1 MKSLKEIYQNYRTP
15 EGDGDKGTAHSYLE
29 IYEKILSSRREN
41 ISLLEIG
48 VSKGYSLML
57 WKDFFINSKIV
68 GLDINLSSLIF
79 KPNKFEVYEADATNK
94 SKLDHILKDQTFDFI
109 IDDGSHLL
117 QHQLASFNILFERLK
132 LGGVYFIEDIADIDQ
147 SKFAISNLHQNIQI
161 YDLRKIK
168 GRSDDVLAIVIK

>member
-1 MKSLKEIYQNYRTP
+1 MKTLKEIYQNYKTP

-29 IYEKILSSRREN
+29 IYEKIFNSRRES

-57 WKDFFINSKIV
+57 WKDFFINSKII

-79 KPNKFEVYEADATNK
+79 KPDGFQVYETDATDK
-94 SKLDHILKDQTFDFI
+94 SKLDYILKDQKFDFI

-117 QHQLASFNILFERLK
+117 EHQVASFNILFPRLK
-132 LGGVYFIEDIADIDQ
+132 EGGVYFIEDIVNIDQ
-147 SKFAISNLHQNIQI
+147 AKFTISNLDSNIQI
-161 YDLRKIK
+161 YDLRNAK
-168 GRSDDVLAIVIK
+168 GRSDDVLAVAIK

>member
-1 MKSLKEIYQNYRTP
+1 MNTLREIYQNYRTP

-29 IYEKILSSRREN
+29 IYEKIFSSRREN

-57 WKDFFINSKIV
+57 WKVFFINSKII

-79 KPNKFEVYEADATNK
+79 EPNGFEVYETDATDI
-94 SKLDHILKDQTFDFI
+94 SKLNHILKDQTFDFI

-117 QHQLASFNILFERLK
+117 QHQVASFDVLFPRLK
-132 LGGVYFIEDIADIDQ
+132 PGGVYFIEDIVNIDQ
-147 SKFAISNLHQNIQI
+147 SKFTISKLHQNIQI
-161 YDLRKIK
+161 YDLRQIK